1 MAGMADALR
10 AEMQRHEM
18 QGRPGEV
25 ERCKKQLAALDEDAP
40 QTADDAAPR
49 EHAAKPRVKRK

>member
-18 QGRPGEV
+18 QGRPEEV
-25 ERCKKQLAALDEDAP
+25 ERCKKQLAALEDAP

-49 EHAAKPRVKRK
+49 EHATKPRAKRK

>member
-18 QGRPGEV
+18 QGRPEEV
-25 ERCKKQLAALDEDAP
+25 ERCKKQLAALEDAP
-40 QTADDAAPR
+40 QTADDATPR
-49 EHAAKPRVKRK
+49 EQAAKPRVKRK